1 MAVDLSVFDD
11 SDWVDHNVG
20 GSVYYE
26 GVKFSALVIPSSIE
40 RLKTFDVR
48 EDDIWINTYSKSG
61 THWASE
67 IVHLIFNDGNPD
79 TIDRTTTQGNIEMVY
94 FQKDSYDTSKKRH
107 LPFYK
112 VIEKAPS
119 PRIIQSHLPVRF
131 LPPEIKSKKTKVIY
145 VARNPKDVIT
155 SLDRFIG
162 GTEMGNF
169 IKWKEALQEFMD
181 GTRNYGSWFHHV
193 KTSWNLRHE
202 ENQLFIKYED
212 MKQDLRQSV
221 VTIANFLGRPL
232 TDEVLDKVVE
242 HSSFSGM
249 KKSYQKVEEQKD
261 GQMLT
266 KSLGK
271 QPYMSKGIIGNWKSR
286 FTVRENEEFDKVYE
300 EQMADTDLTFEFE

>member
-1 MAVDLSVFDD
+1 MAVDLSIFDD
-11 SDWVDHNVG
+11 SDWVDHSVS

-26 GVKFSALVIPSSIE
+26 EVKFSALVIPSSIE

-67 IVHLIFNDGNPD
+67 IVHLILNDGNPD

-94 FQKDSYDTSKKRH
+94 FQKDSYDTSKMRH

-112 VIEKAPS
+112 VIERAPS

-131 LPPEIKSKKTKVIY
+131 LPPEIKSKKAKVIY

-169 IKWKEALQEFMD
+169 ITWKEALQEFMD

-212 MKQDLRQSV
+212 MKQDLRQAV
-221 VTIANFLGRPL
+221 ITIANFLGRPL

-271 QPYMSKGIIGNWKSR
+271 QPYMSKGVIGNWKSR
-286 FTVRENEEFDKVYE
+286 FTVRENEEFDKVYA